1 MRHLP
6 AWLILIAVLFPSVA
20 QAHDHRWDFSFSAAT
35 ATGSR
40 LWGGRYTVGLTKE
53 IQRKRNLSWLLDV
66 TNVHGDDDTQDITQL
81 AYLGGARYAIPRISG
96 EHFVVM
102 LHGMSGMVYKQ
113 KGAIGDAN
121 LAVTTGAAI
130 EWVPGGN
137 AAGWA
142 ARVQIEQSFLPDKDV
157 KGFTQISFGVVKR
170 FN

>member
-1 MRHLP
+1 M
-6 AWLILIAVLFPSVA
+6 
-20 QAHDHRWDFSFSAAT
+20 
-35 ATGSR
+35 
-40 LWGGRYTVGLTKE
+40 
-53 IQRKRNLSWLLDV
+53 DV

-102 LHGMSGMVYKQ
+102 LHGMRGMVYKQ

-142 ARVQIEQSFLPDKDV
+142 ARAANRTIVFAGSTSV